1 MRTAIESLT
10 EDEFLRDLVRF
21 PFQSRFATCSCIGTW
36 ILRTFTDMLIFLL
49 KLPLLFK
56 SPSRHRLR
64 IYRRCPRRRN
74 WYRRGRVSDIF
85 LLFFLSSSLYIF
97 LFETTL
103 LRRDDRLKCVR
114 DRLLIDDRSSS
125 TIHIRRWTLERR
137 MIRARESNKSL
148 FVFREQSAYFIFSDD
163 RFETERKRD

>member
-1 MRTAIESLT
+1 MRTPIESLT

-21 PFQSRFATCSCIGTW
+21 PFQSRLRTRLFIGTW
-36 ILRTFTDMLIFLL
+36 ILSAFTDMLIFLL

-114 DRLLIDDRSSS
+114 DRLLMDDRSALDDPHPA
-125 TIHIRRWTLERR
+125 TDA
-137 MIRARESNKSL
+137 RAPNDPRE
-148 FVFREQSAYFIFSDD
+148 REQQKPLCFS
-163 RFETERKRD
+163 RAERVFYIL